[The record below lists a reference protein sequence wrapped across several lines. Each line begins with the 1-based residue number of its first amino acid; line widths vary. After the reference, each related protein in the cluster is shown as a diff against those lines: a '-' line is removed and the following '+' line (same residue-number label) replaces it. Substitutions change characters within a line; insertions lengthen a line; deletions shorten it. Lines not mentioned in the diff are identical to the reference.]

1 MSDLK
6 RRNADVR
13 VFIIGIAGGVGRSV
27 ARQLLALGNEVNGL
41 IRRPARA
48 EEFARSGISTT
59 PGDLVSMSIPEL
71 AAALRG
77 SDAIVFTAGARGRD
91 GPEATTQVDGEG
103 PVKLATAAKIAG
115 VRRFIL
121 VSVFPEAWRERDM
134 PKDFE
139 HYMIEKKNA
148 ETKLVLTDLD
158 WVIVRPSAL
167 TNDPGQG
174 RVDLGL
180 AKIHTQIARDDVA
193 TAVVEVLQEPDI
205 NRVILEVTGG
215 TTPIYEAVT
224 AMRP

>member
-1 MSDLK
+1 
-6 RRNADVR
+6 
-13 VFIIGIAGGVGRSV
+13 
-27 ARQLLALGNEVNGL
+27 
-41 IRRPARA
+41 
-48 EEFARSGISTT
+48 
-59 PGDLVSMSIPEL
+59 MSIPEL

-77 SDAIVFTAGARGRD
+77 SDAIVFTAGAGGRD
-91 GPEATTQVDGEG
+91 GPEATTQVDGKG

-139 HYMIEKKNA
+139 HYMVEKKYA
-148 ETKLVLTDLD
+148 EAKLVLTDLD
-158 WVIVRPSAL
+158 WVIVRPSTL

-180 AKIHTQIARDDVA
+180 AKIHTEIARDDVA

-215 TTPIYEAVT
+215 TTPVHEAVI
-224 AMRP
+224 AMRR